1 MRPAVRAAALSAAV
15 LAGAAGLAGAGTSG
29 GALPAPV
36 GTPGSAWGGA
46 GRDLSGFEGYGTQG
60 WVRQGVRWPG
70 LPGGVG
76 VQTAAAYRWR
86 VRTENRRFYDAHGP
100 ALTVEF
106 DKSFVN
112 WGLDLAW
119 QRYPRLGRTDDRRE
133 LFLGWYKRLVW
144 ARAGRAALPA
154 AAWGRLSRDLDGFE
168 GNGAM
173 GWLSQG
179 VESPQLPGGLV
190 ARALASYRWRLRSRE
205 RLFYNV
211 HGPAL
216 GLELSGGGMDL
227 GIENVWR
234 RYPEL
239 GRSES
244 ALQLYL
250 NWYFAWDL
258 SRH

>member
-1 MRPAVRAAALSAAV
+1 MRLAVKTALLSGLLAAAP
-15 LAGAAGLAGAGTSG
+15 AGAAGISPLGY
-29 GALPAPV
+29 
-36 GTPGSAWGGA
+36 PGSAWGGA
-46 GRDLSGFEGYGTQG
+46 NRDLSGFEGYGSQG
-60 WVRQGVRWPG
+60 WVRQGVRWPA

-86 VRTENRRFYDAHGP
+86 LRTENRRFYDAHGP
-100 ALTVEF
+100 GLTLEL
-106 DKSFVN
+106 DKSFLN
-112 WGLDLAW
+112 LGLDVAW
-119 QRYPRLGRTDDRRE
+119 QRYPRLNRTEDRRE

-144 ARAGRAALPA
+144 ARAGTAAFPL
-154 AAWGRLSRDLDGFE
+154 AAWGRLSRDLDGIE

-179 VESPQLPGGLV
+179 AESPPLPGGLV

-216 GLELSGGGMDL
+216 GLELSGRGMDL

-244 ALQLYL
+244 ALQFYL
-250 NWYFAWDL
+250 SWYFAWDL
-258 SRH
+258 AR